1 MQAIQA
7 ATTIHNTT
15 EPVIGQQTTAVEKG
29 AFSEQLE
36 QSIDQQAKKAEDS
49 VKDDPS
55 SDQSLETDEA
65 EQNAEL
71 MELSQDEVKPDAAF
85 LFYQPFLTAEQQLA
99 VHFKQAP
106 VGKEIE
112 PNDSQTTVEPL
123 QTKNAAMLNRLEVGL
138 KATEAVLPEEKN
150 TVLPISLDGTQDT
163 VETEAKKMLPD
174 TLQIVDK
181 TAGPR
186 LTDQTVSLIADK
198 MLDAGKPVEQAVVTE
213 DGQEASAMQEK
224 PAVGQQNLSVSSNQ
238 QSIVDPLVA
247 EEASELKQPPVVEGK
262 QMEIS
267 DLDVQSDLRL
277 KVTAATTSDS
287 SFAQQPVTQK
297 EVQLPVALTSGSP
310 STNQQV
316 LSQAISEV
324 VMDQVTTLKDGQ
336 QTTARLSLT
345 PETLGHI
352 KIELRMRDKQLQTT
366 IVVETTETKELLD
379 SSMQQLTTSL
389 AQKNIQ
395 LQDVSI
401 QLNLPQNPSFTFAES
416 GSQQNTQQQDSEQS
430 AMYFD
435 HVEEISHPKINEEED
450 STTGRLSIL
459 A

>member
-15 EPVIGQQTTAVEKG
+15 EPATGQQTTAVEKA

-49 VKDDPS
+49 VKDDSS

-65 EQNAEL
+65 EQNAEQ
-71 MELSQDEVKPDAAF
+71 MELSEDEVKPDAAF
-85 LFYQPFLTAEQQLA
+85 LCYQPFLTAEQQLA
-99 VHFKQAP
+99 VRFKH
-106 VGKEIE
+106 VSVEKEIE
-112 PNDSQTTVEPL
+112 QNDGQTTVEPL
-123 QTKNAAMLNRLEVGL
+123 QPQNTAMLNRLEVGL
-138 KATEAVLPEEKN
+138 KATEAVLPGEKN
-150 TVLPISLDGTQDT
+150 AVLPISLDGTQDT
-163 VETEAKKMLPD
+163 VETEVKKMLPD

-181 TAGPR
+181 TAGPH
-186 LTDQTVSLIADK
+186 LTDQTVSLITDK

-247 EEASELKQPPVVEGK
+247 EEAAELKQPPVVEGM

-287 SFAQQPVTQK
+287 SFAQQPVTQR
-297 EVQLPVALTSGSP
+297 EVQLPVALNSGSL

-336 QTTARLSLT
+336 QTMARLSLT

-352 KIELRMRDKQLQTT
+352 KIELRMRDSQLQTT

-401 QLNLPQNPSFTFAES
+401 QLNLPQNSSFTFAES
-416 GSQQNTQQQDSEQS
+416 GSQQNAQQQDSEQS

-435 HVEEISHPKINEEED
+435 PVEEIGHPKTNEEED